1 MEKLA
6 QDEYGSAL
14 SAYAGN
20 IANLK
25 AKVERGV
32 QEKQARIENAL
43 ANKAREKMETILAGN
58 IVKAQELREKQ
69 EALQNFAVQAGLAV
83 PAVKKL
89 GQIGSK
95 GLSSLISKTTEAR
108 KLATISEPISEAPI
122 SAVQQA
128 QIEPVE
134 VEMTPQSLS
143 SLRSKIR
150 SAGQPVS
157 EESGQVGKVGQNF
170 EEDPE
175 SIGPS
180 SAGQSALES
189 GVETDATPALESGVT
204 EAGAGVGEAGAEI
217 GAEAGVEAGA
227 EAGLALAGEA
237 GLMALAGPVSVVA
250 GLGFAGYEVGKMF
263 GLFGGHD
270 DTPKPPP
277 PPPRIAQARRQ
288 ATGIPIHR
296 QLTIAPS
303 LNSAL
308 IQAGR

>member
-6 QDEYGSAL
+6 QDEYASSL
-14 SAYAGN
+14 SSYAGN

-32 QEKQARIENAL
+32 QEKQAKVENAL

-69 EALQNFAVQAGLAV
+69 EALQNFAVSAGLAV
-83 PAVKKL
+83 PAIKKI
-89 GQIGSK
+89 GQIGRK
-95 GLSSLISKTTEAR
+95 GLSSLMSKTTEAR
-108 KLATISEPISEAPI
+108 KLATISEPVSEAPI
-122 SAVQQA
+122 SAIQQA
-128 QIEPVE
+128 QTEPVE
-134 VEMTPQSLS
+134 IEMTPQSLS
-143 SLRSKIR
+143 SLRSKVR

-189 GVETDATPALESGVT
+189 GVESDVTPALESGVT
-204 EAGAGVGEAGAEI
+204 EAGAGVAEAGAEV
-217 GAEAGVEAGA
+217 GAEVGLAEAG
-227 EAGLALAGEA
+227 GLALAGEA

-250 GLGFAGYEVGKMF
+250 GLGFAGYEVGKAF

-270 DTPKPPP
+270 DKPKPPP
-277 PPPRIAQARRQ
+277 PPPRISEAMKQ
-288 ATGIPIHR
+288 ATGIPVHR